1 MKKNRSTLD
10 IRDYARL
17 LDFYPFISDQITDQI
32 LLREWRRLEY
42 ANSSE
47 RLEVFNNLVN
57 ARPDF
62 FRNHWQE
69 LNLPSAWISDLK
81 EKNIIG
87 TQKPQP
93 IQKTDEEVQKSLNNI
108 FDSISALPVLPEEEE
123 KGVIASSKLMVKIA
137 QMLDFKKKY
146 RLADKLTYIIRK
158 KI

>member
-1 MKKNRSTLD
+1 M
-10 IRDYARL
+10 
-17 LDFYPFISDQITDQI
+17 
-32 LLREWRRLEY
+32 
-42 ANSSE
+42 
-47 RLEVFNNLVN
+47 
-57 ARPDF
+57 
-62 FRNHWQE
+62 
-69 LNLPSAWISDLK
+69 K

-108 FDSISALPVLPEEEE
+108 FDSMSALPVLPEEEE
-123 KGVIASSKLMVKIA
+123 QGVIASSNLMVKIA